1 MTLILNR
8 ISMIFLLICVLILF
22 SSSVVFSDAKVQ
34 IISQNAISEF
44 PSGIRFSIEA
54 ESDVP
59 IEQIALRMKFGQ
71 QKSGVYE

>member
-8 ISMIFLLICVLILF
+8 ISMIFLLICILILF
-22 SSSVVFSDAKVQ
+22 SSSMVFADTKVQ

-54 ESDVP
+54 ESEVQLNKLP
-59 IEQIALRMKFGQ
+59 
-71 QKSGVYE
+71 